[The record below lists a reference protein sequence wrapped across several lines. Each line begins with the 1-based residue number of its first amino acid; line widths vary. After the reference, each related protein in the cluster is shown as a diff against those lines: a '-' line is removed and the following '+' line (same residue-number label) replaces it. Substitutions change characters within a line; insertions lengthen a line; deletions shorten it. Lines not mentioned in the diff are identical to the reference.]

1 MQSIVEKKRKEQELL
16 RESVRTL
23 YQGIADEVGMEPYGL
38 ETAVYRTVHDLLSYY
53 GIKDLEVP
61 ENLPEDKVLPYVLK
75 RENLLMRK
83 IRLEG
88 EWWRH
93 AGLPVLVSYE
103 EGEEQIL
110 LPDASGYYVRMES
123 GKPVRIQKQEAH
135 AIGEDAF
142 CFYRC
147 LPVDTT
153 GFAGF
158 LRFLLERIK
167 AADIWQIVLVSV
179 LMELCGLLMPY
190 INSLVYNT
198 VIPSGT
204 ARQIPGI
211 LIIVISS
218 AFFTALIGLSRN
230 ISVARIG
237 QKMQVEGQSAVWNR
251 LFALPV
257 TFFKNYDAGEIYSR
271 ANAVTQICQI
281 VGGQLIP
288 ALLGTLLSVIYI
300 FQLSWFAKPLVLP
313 SLAILAVLLA
323 HVLVSGALQVKYN
336 RKCIEEGSRGT
347 SILYQLLGGIVQ
359 IRTAGAEVRAYRQW
373 AKVRKDMPVMPGY
386 VLRMSGVV
394 GTLLPFAGSIVLYQ
408 LAWRNGLSASDFI
421 AFSTAFGSFQAAILS
436 LSAVGFQIGALRVY
450 ADMLRPILE
459 ERPELYG
466 DREEIT
472 HIGGAIEL
480 NNVFF
485 RYREDMPYVI
495 NGMNLHIRK
504 GEYVGVVGNS
514 GCGKSTL
521 FRLLLGFET
530 AESGS
535 VYYDGKDITRMDLQ
549 SLRRRIGVVLQS
561 GNLFSGDIITNL
573 SICAPMLTME
583 EAWNAVERAGLRED
597 IEKMPMGMFTM
608 LSEDGGGISGGQKQ
622 RLLIARALAANPDIL
637 LFDEATSAL
646 DNKTQSIVVQ
656 SLKALSCTRLV
667 IAHRLSTI
675 RDCDRIL
682 FLDKG
687 RVAEEGTYEELMAKN
702 GHFAEMAKRQLT
714 E

>member
-1 MQSIVEKKRKEQELL
+1 MQSILEKKKKEQELL
-16 RESVRTL
+16 RESVGSL
-23 YQGIADEVGMEPYGL
+23 YQGIADEMGMKEFRQ
-38 ETAVYRTVHDLLSYY
+38 EDAAYRTYHDLLAYY
-53 GIKDLEVP
+53 GIRDLELP
-61 ENLPEDKVLPYVLK
+61 EHLPEDKVLSYILRK
-75 RENLLMRK
+75 GGLLIRK

-88 EWWRH
+88 QWWRQ
-93 AGLPVLVSYE
+93 AGLPILVSLE
-103 EGEEQIL
+103 NGEEQIL
-110 LPDASGYYVRMES
+110 LPDATGYYVRMEN
-123 GKPVRIQKQEAH
+123 GRPVRIKKQEARS
-135 AIGEDAF
+135 IGEDAF

-147 LPVDTT
+147 LPVDTAD
-153 GFAGF
+153 FSGF
-158 LRFLLERIK
+158 LRFLLGRIK
-167 AADIWQIVLVSV
+167 MADLWQILLVSV
-179 LMELCGLLMPY
+179 LLEFCGLLMPY
-190 INSLVYNT
+190 INSLVYNS
-198 VIPSGT
+198 VVPSGT
-204 ARQIPGI
+204 VRMIPGI
-211 LIIVISS
+211 LIMVISS
-218 AFFTALIGLSRN
+218 ALFTALIGLTRN

-237 QKMQVEGQSAVWNR
+237 QKMQVEGQSAIWNR
-251 LFALPV
+251 LFSLPV
-257 TFFKNYDAGEIYSR
+257 TFFKEYEAGEIYNR

-313 SLAILAVLLA
+313 SLAILGILLA
-323 HVLVSGALQVKYN
+323 HVLLSGVLQVKYN
-336 RKCIEEGSRGT
+336 RKCIEECSRGT
-347 SILYQLLGGIVQ
+347 SILYQLIGGIVQ
-359 IRTAGAEVRAYRQW
+359 IRTAGAEIRAYQRW
-373 AKVRKDMPVMPGY
+373 ARVRKDMPVMPGY
-386 VLRMSGVV
+386 ILRMSGVV
-394 GTLLPFAGSIVLYQ
+394 GTMLPFAGSIVLYQ
-408 LAWRNGLSASDFI
+408 LAWKNGLSASDFI
-421 AFSTAFGSFQAAILS
+421 AFTTAFGSFQAAILS
-436 LSAVGFQIGALRVY
+436 LSAVGFQLGALRVF
-450 ADMLRPILE
+450 AEMLRPILE
-459 ERPELYG
+459 ARPEIYG
-466 DREEIT
+466 DRDEVRQISGEIE
-472 HIGGAIEL
+472 IS
-480 NNVFF
+480 NVYF
-485 RYREDMPYVI
+485 RYRDDMPYVI

-535 VYYDGKDITRMDLQ
+535 VYYDGKDITRMDIS

-561 GNLFSGDIITNL
+561 GSLFSGDIITNL

-583 EAWNAVERAGLRED
+583 EAWNAVERAGLKED

-682 FLDKG
+682 FLDGG
-687 RVAEEGTYEELMAKN
+687 RVVEEGTYEELMAKN
-702 GHFAEMAKRQLT
+702 GRFARMAARQLT